1 MCVRYPAYEYDKPA
15 YAIKFM
21 YSNMA
26 RAMTIR

>member
-1 MCVRYPAYEYDKPA
+1 MCVRYPAYENEKPA
-15 YAIKFM
+15 YVIKFM